1 MIGWR
6 AKVNDSQTIDVPL
19 KTGYATLSSFGRITK
34 ATHLVWMTC
43 QDYPNINEKAPRI
56 DVVRFY
62 IGDR

>member
-6 AKVNDSQTIDVPL
+6 VKASASQTIDVHSR
-19 KTGYATLSSFGRITK
+19 TGYATLSSFGRITK
-34 ATHLVWMTC
+34 VTPLVWMTC
-43 QDYPNINEKAPRI
+43 LDYPNINEKAPRI